1 LKGFEVCL
9 REENDEGKFEAF
21 LQCEIREEERVEKVE
36 NSEKSE
42 EKMRNPIY
50 RV

>member
-21 LQCEIREEERVEKVE
+21 LQREIREEERVKKVE
-36 NSEKSE
+36 NSEKV
-42 EKMRNPIY
+42 KKR
-50 RV
+50 